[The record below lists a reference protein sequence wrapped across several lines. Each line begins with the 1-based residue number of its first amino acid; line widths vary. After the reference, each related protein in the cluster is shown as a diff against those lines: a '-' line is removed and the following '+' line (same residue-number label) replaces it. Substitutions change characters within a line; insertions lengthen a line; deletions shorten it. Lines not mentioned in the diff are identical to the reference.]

1 MSIDVRDPGKS
12 CYSEGK
18 IKPLNVVSVSKWLE
32 QQLATNI
39 VVNINSTFLGMKF
52 AEVLHCPYL
61 EGSFNQSGGFLLSR
75 LTDIFQSDLFLA

>member
-1 MSIDVRDPGKS
+1 MHLASSDREIHGPGYVSIDITDPGKS

-18 IKPLNVVSVSKWLE
+18 IKPFNVVSVSKWLE

-52 AEVLHCPYL
+52 AEVPHCP
-61 EGSFNQSGGFLLSR
+61 
-75 LTDIFQSDLFLA
+75 

>member
-1 MSIDVRDPGKS
+1 MSIDIRDPGKS

-52 AEVLHCPYL
+52 AEVHIALNWRAPSIRVEDFC
-61 EGSFNQSGGFLLSR
+61 
-75 LTDIFQSDLFLA
+75 